1 MILIDYSGVAVSA
14 LFGQISNGQPLSEG
28 LVRHMILNTLRL
40 YNAKYREDYGQM
52 ILCCDGGNIWRKK
65 FFPEYKA
72 NRKASREQSSIDWN
86 EFFRILNLVR
96 DEIRE
101 HVPFRV
107 VHVQGAEADD
117 VIAVLTESTQE
128 FGHGENV
135 MIVSSDQDFLQ
146 LQQYSNVHQYS
157 PTTKKMLVEKD
168 AIRFLREKILRGD
181 TGDGVPNVLSDNRV
195 FITDGARQKPLT
207 AKKVEQMI
215 ADWDNTVRDNNVARN
230 QLMIDFAFIPND
242 VRSLILTEH
251 RNAKLAPNSGVF
263 SYLVSKRCSQLIQ
276 STSDFFS
283 EADK

>member
-242 VRSLILTEH
+242 IRDLILTEH